1 MHSFNLQDLIA
12 QAAET
17 DQRYLE
23 FLRVPSMSMGLYN
36 LPASGE
42 DLQSPHNQDE
52 VYYVIRGKAVLR
64 INQHEQPALPGAL
77 LFVPA
82 HAPHKFIHIEEELQ
96 LLVFFA
102 PAESQL

>member
-1 MHSFNLQDLIA
+1 MRSFDLAALLA
-12 QAAET
+12 QAASS

-23 FLRVPSMSMGLYN
+23 FLRAPSMSLGIYT
-36 LPASGE
+36 LPAGSE

-52 VYYVIRGKAVLR
+52 VYYVIAGKAVLSVED
-64 INQHEQPALPGAL
+64 EQQLAVPGAL

-82 HAPHKFIHIEEELQ
+82 HAEHKFIEIEEELS

-102 PAESQL
+102 PAEG

>member
-1 MHSFNLQDLIA
+1 MESFDLHSLLA

-23 FLRVPSMSMGLYN
+23 FLRVPSMSLGLYT
-36 LPASGE
+36 LPAGGE
-42 DLQSPHNQDE
+42 DLQGPHNQDE

-64 INQHEQPALPGAL
+64 VEQHEQPALPGGL

-82 HAPHKFIHIEEELQ
+82 HAPHKFINIEEELQ

-102 PAESQL
+102 PAED